1 MEFVCLPTKN
11 LEALKN
17 SFSTE
22 CSAFRIAELA
32 SFEIS
37 WHFTDLG
44 AAGHQRNGRREASH
58 RKIAN

>member
-1 MEFVCLPTKN
+1 MEFVCLPTKH

-32 SFEIS
+32 FEIS
-37 WHFTDLG
+37 WHFTY
-44 AAGHQRNGRREASH
+44 
-58 RKIAN
+58 

>member
-1 MEFVCLPTKN
+1 MEFVCLPTKH

-32 SFEIS
+32 SFEIG
-37 WHFTDLG
+37 WHFTD
-44 AAGHQRNGRREASH
+44 
-58 RKIAN
+58 

>member
-1 MEFVCLPTKN
+1 MVFVCLPTKH

-37 WHFTDLG
+37 WHFTD
-44 AAGHQRNGRREASH
+44 
-58 RKIAN
+58 